1 MEENDKDDVSDD
13 EDEDEKQAAC
23 AMKVGTFFRAI
34 FPDFYPF
41 IWLLLPFLICALLFL
56 INYGK
61 IPPGTEYSLGVES
74 NLDMDYSLF
83 TPPPKETGTIS
94 ALQLQKEGYLI
105 LVYWSLLALA
115 IWLVFMLIRVILMVV
130 AMNLLPYE
138 TQVLTA
144 FITPV
149 DPEVVYVAWS
159 VVVYVLWKATFYE
172 REHFIMHTEG
182 ETPRTALYRSR
193 LFGSLNIKQELL
205 QEFSKLWIALI
216 ILTVRRLLL
225 SVLTFLFEIG
235 FMKSMNTQLVVYLS
249 KYSIIRRLNTKWASS
264 ADAQNARVES
274 ELLNEALKDNST
286 ATGPQELSQTRAGKL
301 IVFRF
306 RNILSN
312 KGHMRE
318 YFGAGMPQQLTSP
331 FIKRTVTSGVHNWI
345 LIHYVLQYPPAFFLY
360 GRRIELLSKSS
371 TTTVA
376 EQFFAGLMAAERAH
390 FPSSKCFDVSDEVK
404 SQTQGTA
411 DNVPHMPPADPT
423 KLPSLS
429 MKLHVENPQTSN
441 APSAR
446 NSLQG
451 DPHVGINISPPGQ
464 GQASSDDAASKH
476 EAAFRT
482 EEAQQGAYSDE
493 DSDSWAHNAEA
504 VSSNTQNR
512 QGTLASLASNSMELL
527 LSHAEM
533 RLSPSERLETLLP
546 SRPPQTYPRNHTA
559 SLGSGSF
566 DEQEEVVP
574 IQLVKEPRVQAQQAT
589 SSLFNTSLPNP
600 PWLHE
605 LYSSD
610 SKKGAMHGR
619 MEETA
624 ALGQEGTAPA
634 AQKMRQAVFGKELVE
649 LYLKS
654 DEATEFMH
662 HVDLGGYGKINEKML
677 KRAFFSVYK
686 LRKAFIKAVTNQVS
700 ICNTVEKMISL
711 LLWVVT
717 IVGLLLLIGLNFNT
731 VLISGAATLSAL
743 TVALSNLYKEF
754 IGAVIFI
761 AISNPYNV
769 GDRIR
774 IDYGDPLYVKRIR
787 TYTTQFEDVYGKQV
801 LHSNDALW
809 KAFAMSWASATT
821 KQQSQWSLNKAPFAT
836 LCTLQTK
843 EHIPSSMRTRIHLV
857 ITVETAAFD
866 AVSVV
871 AQINTEKHKRR

>member
-1 MEENDKDDVSDD
+1 MQGLHSQASGMNAGDPLAKSAMEEGDKDDVSDD
-13 EDEDEKQAAC
+13 EDVDDRQAAC
-23 AMKVGTFFRAI
+23 AVKVGTFFKAV

-74 NLDMDYSLF
+74 KLNIDYTLF
-83 TPPPKETGTIS
+83 TPPPQETGTIS
-94 ALQLQKEGYLI
+94 ALRLQREGYLI

-115 IWLVFMLIRVILMVV
+115 IWLLFMLIRVLLMVI

-144 FITPV
+144 FIAPV
-149 DPEVVYVAWS
+149 DPEIVYVAWS

-172 REHFIMHTEG
+172 T
-182 ETPRTALYRSR
+182 
-193 LFGSLNIKQELL
+193 
-205 QEFSKLWIALI
+205 
-216 ILTVRRLLL
+216 
-225 SVLTFLFEIG
+225 
-235 FMKSMNTQLVVYLS
+235 
-249 KYSIIRRLNTKWASS
+249 
-264 ADAQNARVES
+264 DAQNARVES

-286 ATGPQELSQTRAGKL
+286 ATGQQELAETRAGNL

-390 FPSSKCFDVSDEVK
+390 FPSSKGMDVFSETEN
-404 SQTQGTA
+404 QAQAAAGP
-411 DNVPHMPPADPT
+411 VPHMPPSDAT
-423 KLPSLS
+423 KLPSLAL
-429 MKLHVENPQTSN
+429 KLHVENPQTSN
-441 APSAR
+441 APSAK
-446 NSLQG
+446 NSLEG
-451 DPHVGINISPPGQ
+451 DPHVGIDISAPGEDHAASDNATLREV
-464 GQASSDDAASKH
+464 GQALLSSCMNQRRFEHAAT
-476 EAAFRT
+476 ET
-482 EEAQQGAYSDE
+482 EEAQQGAFTDD
-493 DSDSWAHNAEA
+493 DSDSWADDAEVVLGNVPRA
-504 VSSNTQNR
+504 RGS
-512 QGTLASLASNSMELL
+512 LASLASSSMEIL

-533 RLSPSERLETLLP
+533 RLSPSERLENLLP
-546 SRPPQTYPRNHTA
+546 SQPLQTHPRNHTA
-559 SLGSGSF
+559 SLQSGSF
-566 DEQEEVVP
+566 DDLEKVVP
-574 IQLVKEPRVQAQQAT
+574 IQLVREPRHQAQQAT

-605 LYSSD
+605 LYSSE
-610 SKKGAMHGR
+610 SKKGAMRGA
-619 MEETA
+619 MDENA
-624 ALGQEGTAPA
+624 ALGREGTAPA
-634 AQKMRQAVFGKELVE
+634 PQQMREAVFGKELVE

-654 DEATEFMH
+654 DEATEFMR

-711 LLWVVT
+711 ILWVIT

-774 IDYGDPLYVKRIR
+774 IDYGEPLYVKRIR

-801 LHSNDALW
+801 L
-809 KAFAMSWASATT
+809 
-821 KQQSQWSLNKAPFAT
+821 
-836 LCTLQTK
+836 
-843 EHIPSSMRTRIHLV
+843 
-857 ITVETAAFD
+857 VEL
-866 AVSVV
+866 
-871 AQINTEKHKRR
+871 